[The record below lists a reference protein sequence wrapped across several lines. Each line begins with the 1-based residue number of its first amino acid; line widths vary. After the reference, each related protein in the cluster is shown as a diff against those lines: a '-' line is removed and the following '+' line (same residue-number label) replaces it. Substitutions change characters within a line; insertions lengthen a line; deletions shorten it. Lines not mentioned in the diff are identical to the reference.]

1 MSQLTQRLLLFFLGI
16 PLLIG
21 IIILLPMY
29 NHLAWNIVMMLG
41 SIAGASELH
50 KMLNIKFDLTLRKF
64 PLAGAYLPVA
74 AYLEISGFAGAG
86 FTGLVLIIII
96 SILMTR
102 EVFLRDKSDIDKVIS
117 RLLASTIILI
127 YPGLFMVY
135 TIKVSIFPEASYL
148 ILLFLVLIFT
158 NDSMAFVAGS
168 LFGRKSTKLF
178 LVSPNKSIVG
188 FISGI
193 VFTIIA
199 GLIFRLLFPIPISFW
214 QMILLASTSTIS
226 ANAGDLIESAIKRSA
241 DVKDAGSLMPG
252 RGGILDSID
261 SILFSAPI
269 YYFILTIILTWK

>member
-29 NHLAWNIVMMLG
+29 NHLAWNIIMVLG
-41 SIAGASELH
+41 SIAGASELY
-50 KMLNIKFDLTLRKF
+50 KMLNKKFDLTLRKF

-74 AYLEISGFAGAG
+74 AYLEVSGLMGTG
-86 FTGLVLIIII
+86 FTEIVLIVILSII
-96 SILMTR
+96 LTR
-102 EVFLRDKSDIDKVIS
+102 EVFLNDNSDIDKVIT
-117 RLLASTIILI
+117 RLLASVMILL
-127 YPGLFMVY
+127 YPGFFMVF

-168 LFGRKSTKLF
+168 LFGRKSKKIF
-178 LVSPNKSIVG
+178 LVSPNKSLVG

-193 VFTIIA
+193 LFTIAA
-199 GLIFRLLFPIPISFW
+199 GLVFRILFPISISFW
-214 QMILLASTSTIS
+214 QMVALAAASALS
-226 ANAGDLIESAIKRSA
+226 ANAGDLIESAIKRST
-241 DVKDAGSLMPG
+241 DVKDSGSLMPG

-261 SILFSAPI
+261 SILFSAPL
-269 YYFILTIILTWK
+269 YYYILTIILTWK

>member
-21 IIILLPMY
+21 IIMLLPMY
-29 NHLAWNIVMMLG
+29 NHLAWNIVMVLG
-41 SIAGASELH
+41 SIAGASELY
-50 KMLNIKFDLTLRKF
+50 KMLNRKFDLTVRRF

-74 AYLEISGFAGAG
+74 AYLEISGFVANG
-86 FTGLVLIIII
+86 FTGLMLIIII
-96 SILMTR
+96 SIVMTR
-102 EVFLRDKSDIDKVIS
+102 EVFLNDKIDIDKVIT
-117 RLLASTIILI
+117 RLMASIMILL

-193 VFTIIA
+193 LFTIAA
-199 GLIFRLLFPIPISFW
+199 GLVFRILFPISISFW
-214 QMILLASTSTIS
+214 QMILLSTVSTLS

-241 DVKDAGSLMPG
+241 DVKDAGSIMPG

-269 YYFILTIILTWK
+269 YYYILTIILT

>member
-21 IIILLPMY
+21 IIMLLPMY
-29 NHLAWNIVMMLG
+29 NHLAWNIVMVLG
-41 SIAGASELH
+41 SIAGASELY
-50 KMLNIKFDLTLRKF
+50 KMLNRKFDLTVRRF

-74 AYLEISGFAGAG
+74 AYLEISGFVANG
-86 FTGLVLIIII
+86 FTGLMLIIII
-96 SILMTR
+96 SIVMTR
-102 EVFLRDKSDIDKVIS
+102 EVFLNDKIDIDKVIT
-117 RLLASTIILI
+117 RLMASIMILL

-193 VFTIIA
+193 LFTIAA
-199 GLIFRLLFPIPISFW
+199 GLVFRILFPISISFW
-214 QMILLASTSTIS
+214 QMILLSTASALS

-241 DVKDAGSLMPG
+241 DVKDAGSIMPG

-269 YYFILTIILTWK
+269 YYYILTIILT

>member
-21 IIILLPMY
+21 IIMLLPMY
-29 NHLAWNIVMMLG
+29 NHLAWNIVMVLG
-41 SIAGASELH
+41 SIAGASELY
-50 KMLNIKFDLTLRKF
+50 KMLNRKFDLTVRRF

-74 AYLEISGFAGAG
+74 AYLEISGFVANG
-86 FTGLVLIIII
+86 FTGLMLIIII
-96 SILMTR
+96 SIVMTR
-102 EVFLRDKSDIDKVIS
+102 EVFLNDKIDIDKVIT
-117 RLLASTIILI
+117 RLMASIMILL

-193 VFTIIA
+193 LFTIAA
-199 GLIFRLLFPIPISFW
+199 G
-214 QMILLASTSTIS
+214 
-226 ANAGDLIESAIKRSA
+226 
-241 DVKDAGSLMPG
+241 
-252 RGGILDSID
+252 
-261 SILFSAPI
+261 
-269 YYFILTIILTWK
+269 

>member
-29 NHLAWNIVMMLG
+29 NHLVWNIVMMLG

-50 KMLNIKFDLTLRKF
+50 KMLNKKFDLTLRKF

-74 AYLEISGFAGAG
+74 AYLEISGFVGAG
-86 FTGLVLIIII
+86 FTELVLIIII

-102 EVFLRDKSDIDKVIS
+102 EVFLKDKLDIDKVIS
-117 RLLASTIILI
+117 RLLASTMILI

-135 TIKVSIFPEASYL
+135 TIKISIFPEASYL

-193 VFTIIA
+193 VFTIIV
-199 GLIFRLLFPIPISFW
+199 GLIFRLLFPIQISFW

>member
-29 NHLAWNIVMMLG
+29 NHLAWNIVMMMG

-50 KMLNIKFDLTLRKF
+50 KMLNKKFDLTLRKF

-74 AYLEISGFAGAG
+74 AYLEISGFVGAG

-102 EVFLRDKSDIDKVIS
+102 EVFLKDKSDIDKVIS
-117 RLLASTIILI
+117 RLLASTMILI

-193 VFTIIA
+193 VFTIIV
-199 GLIFRLLFPIPISFW
+199 GLIFRLLFPISISFW

-226 ANAGDLIESAIKRSA
+226 ANAGDLVESAIKRSA
-241 DVKDAGSLMPG
+241 DVKDAGNLMPG

>member
-1 MSQLTQRLLLFFLGI
+1 MSQLTQRLLLFFIGI

-21 IIILLPMY
+21 IIMLLPMY
-29 NHLAWNIVMMLG
+29 NHLAWNIVMVLG
-41 SIAGASELH
+41 SIAGASELY
-50 KMLNIKFDLTLRKF
+50 KILNKKFDLTLRRF

-74 AYLEISGFAGAG
+74 AYMEMTGFVGTG

-96 SILMTR
+96 SIVMTR
-102 EVFLRDKSDIDKVIS
+102 EVFLNDKADIDKVIS
-117 RLLASTIILI
+117 RLMAAIIILL

-135 TIKVSIFPEASYL
+135 TIKVSIFPEASYF

-158 NDSMAFVAGS
+158 NDTMAFVAGS

-193 VFTIIA
+193 VFTA
-199 GLIFRLLFPIPISFW
+199 AVGLIFRLLFPIPISFW
-214 QMILLASTSTIS
+214 QMILLSTTSALT

-261 SILFSAPI
+261 SILFSAPL
-269 YYFILTIILTWK
+269 YYYILTIILTQE